1 MGSRPP
7 HGVPVSSVVC
17 QGLCLG
23 AAALRPHRGPPRS
36 WFSQTCLQPWPE
48 DPVPRAF
55 RPSSLSSVAEGA
67 TGVLLKRPEM
77 EGACAHVCTCVRA
90 HECVHSSVHPCA
102 SYRIPLQGG
111 YQQQQV
117 FTCIPGVGTPLF
129 LPKRRE
135 GLLLLPKLPSGP
147 VSPGLECGHPLHPHR
162 GAADLWEEKLR
173 EAEGPCAALRH
184 PLSASAGGPGKEAAM
199 HVCFWPGAPAA
210 PNQPAHSPGVL

>member
-23 AAALRPHRGPPRS
+23 AAALRPHRGSPRS

-102 SYRIPLQGG
+102 SYRIPLRGVTSSNRSSPASRESGHPSFSRKGG
-111 YQQQQV
+111 RVCCFSQSCHLGQCPQDWNAGILSTRTAALLICGRKNSGKQRSRAQ
-117 FTCIPGVGTPLF
+117 PSGTP
-129 LPKRRE
+129 
-135 GLLLLPKLPSGP
+135 
-147 VSPGLECGHPLHPHR
+147 
-162 GAADLWEEKLR
+162 
-173 EAEGPCAALRH
+173 
-184 PLSASAGGPGKEAAM
+184 
-199 HVCFWPGAPAA
+199 
-210 PNQPAHSPGVL
+210 